1 VIDEREGMGIIYVVF
16 MTAVI
21 LALVIVFGIRSRYAA
36 NPVRRGRH
44 DDAQSSNQFV
54 AGARAECPV
63 ERQKWTRPWNGGRG
77 PLAKRCSGRF
87 VGKCTR

>member
-1 VIDEREGMGIIYVVF
+1 VIDEREGMGIIYAVF

-54 AGARAECPV
+54 AKAREDASA
-63 ERQKWTRPWNGGRG
+63 KHMTRPAITRHRRLARRGR
-77 PLAKRCSGRF
+77 PIFL
-87 VGKCTR
+87 